1 MASEKAM
8 IATLK
13 RKVNQIPGA
22 RIKKLWSSHVN
33 RDIDILIVVHGLA
46 GFYEIKQPGQVP
58 NDWQVN
64 QLDWWARSGAD
75 TGWYD
80 DVDKLVAHVQQIA
93 DRAEQKMDVITWV
106 LGKNQS
112 K

>member
-8 IATLK
+8 IADLK

-33 RDIDILIVVHGLA
+33 RDIDILIVIHGLA
-46 GFYEIKQPGQVP
+46 CFYEIKQPGEEP

-64 QLDWWARSGAD
+64 RLEWWARSGAD

-80 DVDKLVAHVQQIA
+80 NVDKCVARVQQMA
-93 DRAEQKMDVITWV
+93 NRAAFYGKV
-106 LGKNQS
+106 LTEIFAK
-112 K
+112 

>member
-8 IATLK
+8 IANLK
-13 RKVNQIPGA
+13 RKVNLIPGA

-33 RDIDILIVVHGLA
+33 RDIDILIVIHGLA
-46 GFYEIKQPGQVP
+46 GFYEIKQPGEEP
-58 NDWQVN
+58 NDWQLN
-64 QLDWWARSGAD
+64 QLRWWARSGAD

-80 DVDKLVAHVQQIA
+80 DIDKLVAHIQEIA
-93 DRAEQKMDVITWV
+93 DRAQVHLELIAWL
-106 LGKNQS
+106 LGKSN

>member
-13 RKVNQIPGA
+13 RRVNQIPGT

-33 RDIDILIVVHGLA
+33 RDIDILIVTYGLA
-46 GFYEIKQPGQVP
+46 GFYEIKQPGEKP
-58 NDWQVN
+58 NDWQLN
-64 QLDWWARSGAD
+64 QLRWWARSGAD

-80 DVDKLVAHVQQIA
+80 DIDILVAHIQDIA
-93 DRAEQKMDVITWV
+93 DRAQQHIQIIEWV
-106 LGKNQS
+106 LGKQS
-112 K
+112 R